1 MEDGQIIELFWRRNE
16 QAISET
22 DRKYGAYC
30 RQISQNIL
38 ANESDSEENL
48 NDTYLQAWHSI
59 PPQKPACLLAYLGRI
74 ARNLALNRYKARKS
88 QKRGGDFAFSLEEL
102 DLCTPSGLTV
112 ESEWDR
118 RRLGRSLNA
127 FLHTQPGDVQVVFV
141 RRYFFCDSIEAIAK
155 RCGYSRSKV
164 KSMLLR
170 TRQRLRIYLEKE
182 GYYEK

>member
-1 MEDGQIIELFWRRNE
+1 MEDGQIIELFWQRSE

-22 DRKYGAYC
+22 DQKYGAYC
-30 RQISQNIL
+30 RQISKNIL
-38 ANESDSEENL
+38 VNDSDSEENV
-48 NDTYLQAWHSI
+48 NDTYLHTWHSI
-59 PPQKPACLLAYLGRI
+59 PPQRPACLLAYLGRI
-74 ARNLALNRYKARKS
+74 ARNLAINKYKALRA
-88 QKRGGDFAFSLEEL
+88 QKRGGNFALSLDEL
-102 DLCTPSGLTV
+102 DICTPSGLTV
-112 ESEWDR
+112 ESELDR

-155 RCGYSRSKV
+155 RCGYSQSKV

>member
-1 MEDGQIIELFWRRNE
+1 MWYTDGRDNKKISFSMQPNAKKAVFITRWLVPKGDDSEIARQIIELFWRRNE

-74 ARNLALNRYKARKS
+74 AGIWRSTDTKPANPKNAAGTLLSRWRNWIFAHR
-88 QKRGGDFAFSLEEL
+88 RG
-102 DLCTPSGLTV
+102 
-112 ESEWDR
+112 
-118 RRLGRSLNA
+118 
-127 FLHTQPGDVQVVFV
+127 
-141 RRYFFCDSIEAIAK
+141 
-155 RCGYSRSKV
+155 
-164 KSMLLR
+164 
-170 TRQRLRIYLEKE
+170 
-182 GYYEK
+182 